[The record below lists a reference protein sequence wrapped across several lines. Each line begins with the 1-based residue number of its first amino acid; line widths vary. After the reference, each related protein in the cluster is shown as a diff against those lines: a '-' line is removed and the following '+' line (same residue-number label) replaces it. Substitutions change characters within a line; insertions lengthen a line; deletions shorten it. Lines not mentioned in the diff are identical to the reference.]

1 MDEQMGGRMAAQSC
15 PDFPEIRVCCHLVVE
30 IAIAAF
36 AAGMLS
42 FFSQVNNGYLP
53 STGPGGH
60 ASLSEI
66 SREHPTSWLG
76 LLALL
81 CGAWCYFK
89 SEARLHLGNIHP
101 VFTLCHILF
110 QVQGTEWRTRKTL
123 MEPTQTKRLGNERES
138 Q

>member
-1 MDEQMGGRMAAQSC
+1 MCSWTNKWVDGWLPKVAQN
-15 PDFPEIRVCCHLVVE
+15 FPEIRVCCHLVVE

-66 SREHPTSWLG
+66 SREHPISWPG

-81 CGAWCYFK
+81 CGA
-89 SEARLHLGNIHP
+89 
-101 VFTLCHILF
+101 
-110 QVQGTEWRTRKTL
+110 
-123 MEPTQTKRLGNERES
+123 
-138 Q
+138 